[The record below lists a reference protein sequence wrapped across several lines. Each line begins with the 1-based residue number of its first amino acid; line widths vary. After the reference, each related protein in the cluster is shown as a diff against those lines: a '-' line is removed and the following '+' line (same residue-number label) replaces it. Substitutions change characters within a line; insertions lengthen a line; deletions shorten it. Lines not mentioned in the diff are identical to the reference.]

1 MKTLFKALCLSA
13 LLCAFVPV
21 SAQKAAQTEKAVEV
35 GAEQSSLYLKL
46 LKGKRVA
53 FVGNHTSVMADGQHV
68 VDYLLSKGVNIVK
81 IFAPEH
87 GFRGEAA
94 AGAKIS
100 DEVDQKT
107 GIPVVSLY
115 GSGKYKPSPE
125 ALKDVD
131 VLIYDIQDV
140 GCRFYTYISTLTYV
154 MEAGAEN
161 G

>member
-87 GFRGEAA
+87 GFRG
-94 AGAKIS
+94 
-100 DEVDQKT
+100 
-107 GIPVVSLY
+107 
-115 GSGKYKPSPE
+115 
-125 ALKDVD
+125 
-131 VLIYDIQDV
+131 
-140 GCRFYTYISTLTYV
+140 
-154 MEAGAEN
+154 
-161 G
+161 